1 MGAGG
6 EIYIFDMGESVRII
20 DLAKK
25 MIQLSGLK
33 IGEDIQI
40 LYSGLRQGEKLNEEL
55 LANHENTIP
64 TYHPKIL
71 IAKVRLFD
79 YQWVKTE
86 VELLIKLYDLQDN
99 LKIVGKM
106 KDIVPE
112 FVSQNSVFE
121 SLDYINAS
129 DSLKSNA

>member
-1 MGAGG
+1 
-6 EIYIFDMGESVRII
+6 
-20 DLAKK
+20 
-25 MIQLSGLK
+25 
-33 IGEDIQI
+33 
-40 LYSGLRQGEKLNEEL
+40 
-55 LANHENTIP
+55 
-64 TYHPKIL
+64 
-71 IAKVRLFD
+71 
-79 YQWVKTE
+79 
-86 VELLIKLYDLQDN
+86 LIKLYDLQDN